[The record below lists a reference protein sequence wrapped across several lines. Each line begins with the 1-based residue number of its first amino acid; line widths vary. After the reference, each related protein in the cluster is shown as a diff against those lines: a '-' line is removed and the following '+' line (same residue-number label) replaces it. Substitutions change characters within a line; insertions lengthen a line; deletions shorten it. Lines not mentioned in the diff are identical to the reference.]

1 MKIVKSL
8 LLGTAALVA
17 GSFSAQAADLAAAE
31 PVEYVRI
38 CDAYGRGYFFIP
50 GSSDTCLRISGYV
63 RAYFAYQARNQNQSS
78 TGFGNGAGDT
88 INPVVVNATGLNG
101 VALTGNA
108 GILASGSNAV
118 NYANYGPVGNQIAAD
133 LAAVT
138 AGNAAGAT
146 AAQVTA
152 GTAALARITAFGPN
166 YVLSAN
172 AETSDQYVSGIRA
185 LLRFD
190 ARTKTEFGIL
200 RSFFEFA
207 ADSSNAAR
215 NGTALQVRYGFV
227 QFGPLTAGVTDSF
240 FNNELTNAFLSPFGD
255 RSQRLPVLAYTASF
269 GNGVSVTFSAEEAG
283 VTGGAGGSSSNLING
298 GAGGAWVRRSVQLP
312 DFVAN
317 ARVAQSWG
325 SAQVSAAVGQN
336 RFANTACTTGFA
348 VGGVCTANQV
358 GWAVSGGVKI
368 NLPAIAKGDSFYIN
382 GVYAEGALSYLG
394 NVTSQSYFGNGAAGN
409 NGNVTSRSGWAVVA
423 EFNHFFTPAI
433 RAAIIG
439 GYTRLDSNPA
449 ANFGA
454 NVVYLREAW
463 NIYGQLFWTPIRGF
477 DIGVEVFYQD
487 LTYNA
492 FGNGALLGNRILGSV
507 NDAGWGGYFRVQ
519 RSF

>member
-1 MKIVKSL
+1 MKMVKSL

-38 CDAYGRGYFFIP
+38 CDAYGAGYFFIP

-108 GILASGSNAV
+108 GLVASGSNAV
-118 NYANYGPVGNQIAAD
+118 NYGNYGPVGNFVSANIAANGAAV
-133 LAAVT
+133 LAA
-138 AGNAAGAT
+138 
-146 AAQVTA
+146 
-152 GTAALARITAFGPN
+152 LGPN
-166 YVLSAN
+166 YVLRGN

-207 ADSSNAAR
+207 AASSNAAR
-215 NGTALQVRYGFV
+215 NGTGLEVRYGFV

-283 VTGGAGGSSSNLING
+283 ITGGVGGSTGNLING

-336 RFANTACTTGFA
+336 RFANTACTTAFA

-368 NLPAIAKGDSFYIN
+368 NLPAIARGDSFYIN

-394 NVTSQSYFGNGAAGN
+394 NVASQSYFGNGAAGN